1 MSAELSPNF
10 GLNKENDTPRL
21 NEEDKKVKELFIG
34 KKKRQDTDIF
44 NLKLATKETTSTL
57 PKHFTSEL
65 TS

>member
-44 NLKLATKETTSTL
+44 NLKLAAKETTSTL